1 MELVIIKI
9 HVKRC
14 GHNPI
19 KIIYFIGLL
28 IFCMFTCNQNV
39 FESLKQKLCSSR
51 YHVDQKS
58 HYDLDA
64 KDPNSWRWRNNDRS
78 EDISET
84 SDKIQDGADHGSTKR
99 NYSPSTNP
107 HSLIPSRYG
116 SRSKTMYTLSKTQ
129 ASDTALNINS
139 FNGRYY

>member
-1 MELVIIKI
+1 MMLFV
-9 HVKRC
+9 
-14 GHNPI
+14 
-19 KIIYFIGLL
+19 GLL
-28 IFCMFTCNQNV
+28 IFCMFTCNRNV

-58 HYDLDA
+58 HYNFDA

-78 EDISET
+78 EESDT
-84 SDKIQDGADHGSTKR
+84 SDKVQDGTDLDSSKGT
-99 NYSPSTNP
+99 YSPTTNP

>member
-1 MELVIIKI
+1 
-9 HVKRC
+9 
-14 GHNPI
+14 
-19 KIIYFIGLL
+19 
-28 IFCMFTCNQNV
+28 MFTCNRNV

-58 HYDLDA
+58 HYDFDA
-64 KDPNSWRWRNNDRS
+64 KDPNSWRWSSNDRS
-78 EDISET
+78 EASEPEE
-84 SDKIQDGADHGSTKR
+84 KVQDENDHSSSAKR
-99 NYSPSTNP
+99 SYPPNTNP

>member
-1 MELVIIKI
+1 
-9 HVKRC
+9 
-14 GHNPI
+14 
-19 KIIYFIGLL
+19 
-28 IFCMFTCNQNV
+28 MFTCNRNV

-51 YHVDQKS
+51 YYVEQKS
-58 HYDLDA
+58 HYNLGSDN
-64 KDPNSWRWRNNDRS
+64 DPNSWRWNTNERSLSTISNPVQTNDTDKEEDGITPSKPTRS
-78 EDISET
+78 F
-84 SDKIQDGADHGSTKR
+84 
-99 NYSPSTNP
+99 PPTNP